1 MKLEEACR
9 QGFGLHQTFPPRFGW
24 LKKAFDEAQ
33 KNPTIFSKQDATVQL
48 GVGKNMVD
56 AIAFWAVAFRILETS
71 QDSKKSASIYKL
83 TAFGSLLFDE
93 KNEKMGLDPYL
104 ESPQSLW
111 LLHWMAM
118 RPVSRLPVWWLT
130 FAMFSQT
137 EFNTEDLYSFVF
149 EETEERWDYSK
160 EKPIQKDLDCMMRM
174 YSPRVAKAKASLDD
188 YLDSPFRDLG
198 LIVPSSISSKDR
210 NSYRFQIGEKPGL
223 APLMVLLAC
232 LDFMNLQGTN
242 SLTAPR
248 LATDIGSP
256 GRVFRLNEAALN
268 AALSTA
274 STSIKNVSLSS
285 QAGVPQLSFENKK
298 SIHEVMAEV
307 IEAMYPGKKIQVDIA
322 DVFPQKVVSNTPLL
336 QSEKKSTSPKI
347 GQKSD
352 DTAASTK
359 KAGSVKKSSV
369 KATVKKT
376 DVKKNTSKKNVAKK
390 TTKSR
395 GK

>member
-232 LDFMNLQGTN
+232 LDYMNLQGAV

-248 LATDIGSP
+248 LSSDIGSP

-268 AALSTA
+268 AALSIATA
-274 STSIKNVSLSS
+274 KINGVRLETP
-285 QAGVPQLSFENKK
+285 AGVPQLVMKK
-298 SIHEVMAEV
+298 PVYEVMAEV

-322 DVFPQKVVSNTPLL
+322 DVFPQKVVSNTPFL
-336 QSEKKSTSPKI
+336 QSEKKSTSPKMT
-347 GQKSD
+347 QKSD

-359 KAGSVKKSSV
+359 KAGSVKKSLV
-369 KATVKKT
+369 KATVKKA
-376 DVKKNTSKKNVAKK
+376 DVKKNASKKNVVKK

>member
-1 MKLEEACR
+1 
-9 QGFGLHQTFPPRFGW
+9 
-24 LKKAFDEAQ
+24 
-33 KNPTIFSKQDATVQL
+33 
-48 GVGKNMVD
+48 
-56 AIAFWAVAFRILETS
+56 
-71 QDSKKSASIYKL
+71 
-83 TAFGSLLFDE
+83 
-93 KNEKMGLDPYL
+93 
-104 ESPQSLW
+104 
-111 LLHWMAM
+111 MAM

-149 EETEERWDYSK
+149 DETEERWDYSK

-232 LDFMNLQGTN
+232 LDYMNLQGAV

-248 LATDIGSP
+248 LSSDIGSP

-268 AALSTA
+268 AALSIATA
-274 STSIKNVSLSS
+274 KINGVRLETP
-285 QAGVPQLSFENKK
+285 AGVPQLVMKK
-298 SIHEVMAEV
+298 PVYEVMAEV

-336 QSEKKSTSPKI
+336 QSEKKSISPKMK
-347 GQKSD
+347 QKSD
-352 DTAASTK
+352 DIAASTK
-359 KAGSVKKSSV
+359 KAGSLKKSSV
-369 KATVKKT
+369 RAAVKKT
-376 DVKKNTSKKNVAKK
+376 DVKKNASKKNVAKK

>member
-232 LDFMNLQGTN
+232 LDYMNLQGAV

-248 LATDIGSP
+248 LSSDIGSP

-268 AALSTA
+268 AALSIATA
-274 STSIKNVSLSS
+274 KINGVRLETP
-285 QAGVPQLSFENKK
+285 AGVPQLVMKK
-298 SIHEVMAEV
+298 PVYEVVAEV

-322 DVFPQKVVSNTPLL
+322 DVFPQKVVSITPLL
-336 QSEKKSTSPKI
+336 QSEKKSISPKMK
-347 GQKSD
+347 QKSD
-352 DTAASTK
+352 DIAASTK

-369 KATVKKT
+369 RAAVKKT
-376 DVKKNTSKKNVAKK
+376 DVKKNASKKNVAKK
-390 TTKSR
+390 TTKSM

>member
-33 KNPTIFSKQDATVQL
+33 KNPTIFSKPDATVQL

-71 QDSKKSASIYKL
+71 QDSKKSASTYKL

-93 KNEKMGLDPYL
+93 KNEKKGLDPYL

-137 EFNTEDLYSFVF
+137 EFNTEDLYSFIF

-223 APLMVLLAC
+223 TPLMVLLAC
-232 LDFMNLQGTN
+232 LDFMNLQGTI

-274 STSIKNVSLSS
+274 SASIKNVSLSS
-285 QAGVPQLSFENKK
+285 QAGVPQLSIENRK

-307 IEAMYPGKKIQVDIA
+307 IEAMYPKKKFELDLA
-322 DVFPQKVVSNTPLL
+322 EVFPHKVGSNVSSVTLD
-336 QSEKKSTSPKI
+336 KKSASPKKKP
-347 GQKSD
+347 KSD
-352 DTAASTK
+352 DTDSSSQET
-359 KAGSVKKSSV
+359 GSD
-369 KATVKKT
+369 KKT
-376 DVKKNTSKKNVAKK
+376 SRKSAAKKPTAKKNVAKK
-390 TTKSR
+390 ATKAK

>member
-24 LKKAFDEAQ
+24 LKKAFDQAKES
-33 KNPTIFSKQDATVQL
+33 PTIFSSPDATVQL

-71 QDSKKSASIYKL
+71 QDSKKSASSYKP
-83 TAFGSLLFDE
+83 TAFGSLMFE
-93 KNEKMGLDPYL
+93 EEGLDPYL

-111 LLHWMAM
+111 FLHWMAM

-137 EFNTEDLYSFVF
+137 EFNTEDLYGFIF
-149 EETEERWDYSK
+149 DETKERWDYSK

-174 YSPRVAKAKASLDD
+174 YSPRVVKAKASLDD

-223 APLMVLLAC
+223 TPLMVLLAC
-232 LDFMNLQGTN
+232 LDYMNLQDTK

-248 LATDIGSP
+248 LAGDIGSP
-256 GRVFRLNEAALN
+256 GRVFRLNEAALS
-268 AALSTA
+268 LSLNVATEKLE
-274 STSIKNVSLSS
+274 SVSLSRP
-285 QAGVPQLSFENKK
+285 AGVPQLLVDKP
-298 SIHEVMAEV
+298 IYEVMGDV
-307 IEAMYPGKKIQVDIA
+307 IREMYGPNEIGFDIES
-322 DVFPQKVVSNTPLL
+322 VFPQKLTPNILSTNAKEKRVVRPKPLKTSDVATTAKKVTPKTQAARKSN
-336 QSEKKSTSPKI
+336 K
-347 GQKSD
+347 
-352 DTAASTK
+352 K
-359 KAGSVKKSSV
+359 KAKIATKGKK
-369 KATVKKT
+369 K
-376 DVKKNTSKKNVAKK
+376 
-390 TTKSR
+390 
-395 GK
+395 

>member
-56 AIAFWAVAFRILETS
+56 AIAFWAVAFLILETS
-71 QDSKKSASIYKL
+71 QDSKKSASNYKL
-83 TAFGSLLFDE
+83 TAFGSLMFDE
-93 KNEKMGLDPYL
+93 NDGKHGLDPYL

-111 LLHWMAM
+111 FLHWMAM

-137 EFNTEDLYSFVF
+137 EFNTEDLYSFIF
-149 EETEERWDYSK
+149 DETKERWEYSK

-174 YSPRVAKAKASLDD
+174 YSPRVAKAKASLDE

-223 APLMVLLAC
+223 TPLMVLLAC
-232 LDFMNLQGTN
+232 LDYMNLQGAI

-248 LATDIGSP
+248 LSADIGSP

-268 AALSTA
+268 VALSAATA
-274 STSIKNVSLSS
+274 NIKNVSLSS
-285 QAGVPQLSFENKK
+285 QAGVPQLLIENQK
-298 SIHEVMAEV
+298 SIHDVMLEV
-307 IEAMYPGKKIQVDIA
+307 IEAMYPRKKIDVDLA
-322 DVFPQKVVSNTPLL
+322 EVFPQKVATDTPLTPVEKRSTSPRMK
-336 QSEKKSTSPKI
+336 QKSDDAVATSKKDVSEKKSSRKA
-347 GQKSD
+347 
-352 DTAASTK
+352 TATKVATK
-359 KAGSVKKSSV
+359 KSAGKKAV
-369 KATVKKT
+369 KAK
-376 DVKKNTSKKNVAKK
+376 
-390 TTKSR
+390 

>member
-232 LDFMNLQGTN
+232 LDYMNLQGAV

-248 LATDIGSP
+248 LSSDIGSP

-268 AALSTA
+268 AALSIATA
-274 STSIKNVSLSS
+274 KINGVRLETP
-285 QAGVPQLSFENKK
+285 AGVPQLVMKK
-298 SIHEVMAEV
+298 PVYEVVAEV

-322 DVFPQKVVSNTPLL
+322 DVFPQKVVSITPLL
-336 QSEKKSTSPKI
+336 QSEKKSISPKMK
-347 GQKSD
+347 QKSD
-352 DTAASTK
+352 DIAASTK

-369 KATVKKT
+369 RAAVKKT
-376 DVKKNTSKKNVAKK
+376 DVKKNASKKNVAKK

>member
-33 KNPTIFSKQDATVQL
+33 KNPTIFSKPDATVQL

-71 QDSKKSASIYKL
+71 QDSKKSASTYKL

-93 KNEKMGLDPYL
+93 KNEKKGLDPYL

-111 LLHWMAM
+111 FLHWMAM

-137 EFNTEDLYSFVF
+137 EFNTEDLYSFIF

-307 IEAMYPGKKIQVDIA
+307 IEAMYPGKNFAIDLA
-322 DVFPQKVVSNTPLL
+322 DVFPQKFGSNVPALSLDKSPNDSKKKPKADATDSPVRKAVLDKKL
-336 QSEKKSTSPKI
+336 TEKST
-347 GQKSD
+347 
-352 DTAASTK
+352 A
-359 KAGSVKKSSV
+359 
-369 KATVKKT
+369 KKT
-376 DVKKNTSKKNVAKK
+376 VAKK
-390 TTKSR
+390 TTKA
-395 GK
+395 KVK